1 MSAADTMDWCW
12 MSIFLHDKQ
21 ATCEPGNNYFRFQ
34 VCLDTD
40 HISNIT
46 KQVLVGP
53 KLQSHCPNNILQNW
67 CEDSFK
73 IPLTC
78 TDQNVSPSYLLPL
91 ETADAAV
98 ISVMPNGLF
107 IRTSLNAF
115 GEKKNKWK
123 SHGALADNSHKRRT
137 DVHPQEEEL
146 HTHVGAIST
155 DRKDK
160 IGSVMQPSRR
170 LCHQSR
176 CQSDKPVR
184 LPVFCTHW
192 FSSLRFVQRL
202 QRREVGGV

>member
-1 MSAADTMDWCW
+1 

-115 GEKKNKWK
+115 GEKKINEKVT
-123 SHGALADNSHKRRT
+123 ALSQTTATKGGRMCTPKKRNFT
-137 DVHPQEEEL
+137 P
-146 HTHVGAIST
+146 T
-155 DRKDK
+155 
-160 IGSVMQPSRR
+160 
-170 LCHQSR
+170 
-176 CQSDKPVR
+176 
-184 LPVFCTHW
+184 
-192 FSSLRFVQRL
+192 
-202 QRREVGGV
+202 